1 MDKRHPGL
9 LPADGADTHTSTRY
23 IARYGDRAVR
33 LSLSVLAGDDGR
45 ARTAVRKGLDAHA
58 TAFSKLRAHAYVLF
72 ELVVRLLLLQ
82 GSLDKVVLRRIV
94 YGCAAHFIAGCR
106 DADGTSSMEARV
118 VAEAVKLYHAALD
131 GHALEAHSLQLQ
143 PGSLSADLFT
153 THMYFVLLPTAASR
167 VGGHLRRLLQS
178 VYLVPAR
185 TVRAL
190 LVRDRTLASEPVAIP
205 AVPPHLGGLPSIS
218 HLLDLY
224 RTASNAPCDDA
235 DVDDGDSEADADVD
249 WQSDTESDDDLQGTS
264 GARRVPVAGS
274 SSSSSDTAA
283 SRDHRIQQALVAN
296 FQLREL
302 IMQLQRPGT
311 KLCSMGVPRSKAA
324 VGFVPLMPA
333 HVASI
338 LRSAGVSF
346 PSERVGGY
354 EEPTQGLWALFHS
367 SSKEAAQLQSRCD
380 LPPRQLMTDG
390 IMAHIPLR
398 RVVAVESVVFP
409 GEKKPAGVWHKRRS
423 ADSLQLPV
431 LRGKFAPGSVRH
443 PNTLPEVFDRA
454 RSGFHGLQ
462 AALNFDPSAC
472 PHSVGDPGQVNP
484 LSVVVPVRLAAP
496 AGHSSDEPILVQ
508 HTLSAT
514 AYARLIAPLRSEP
527 REPEGS
533 TSSFD
538 GGGDLEGTS
547 RRRYR
552 GHRGGAVPDTVSAA
566 DRSLASATQRLDLT
580 CITGF
585 CAWLVVY
592 MQVRVC
598 VVGPPP
604 HGQQTH
610 HAGVCP
616 LKAHALTLFLLCVCV
631 RARQAYTERFNF
643 ACSREHRNQR
653 AFVFAR
659 RQSALHKIRTALC
672 PTPNHVLF
680 VGDSYVCP
688 PRNKRGSRHRVSP
701 IKVCAFVSAVRAC
714 PPAVTCMPVLLA
726 GHFGLRGKNASGRVG
741 P

>member
-1 MDKRHPGL
+1 
-9 LPADGADTHTSTRY
+9 
-23 IARYGDRAVR
+23 
-33 LSLSVLAGDDGR
+33 
-45 ARTAVRKGLDAHA
+45 
-58 TAFSKLRAHAYVLF
+58 
-72 ELVVRLLLLQ
+72 
-82 GSLDKVVLRRIV
+82 
-94 YGCAAHFIAGCR
+94 
-106 DADGTSSMEARV
+106 
-118 VAEAVKLYHAALD
+118 
-131 GHALEAHSLQLQ
+131 
-143 PGSLSADLFT
+143 
-153 THMYFVLLPTAASR
+153 
-167 VGGHLRRLLQS
+167 
-178 VYLVPAR
+178 
-185 TVRAL
+185 
-190 LVRDRTLASEPVAIP
+190 
-205 AVPPHLGGLPSIS
+205 
-218 HLLDLY
+218 
-224 RTASNAPCDDA
+224 
-235 DVDDGDSEADADVD
+235 
-249 WQSDTESDDDLQGTS
+249 
-264 GARRVPVAGS
+264 
-274 SSSSSDTAA
+274 
-283 SRDHRIQQALVAN
+283 
-296 FQLREL
+296 
-302 IMQLQRPGT
+302 
-311 KLCSMGVPRSKAA
+311 
-324 VGFVPLMPA
+324 
-333 HVASI
+333 
-338 LRSAGVSF
+338 
-346 PSERVGGY
+346 
-354 EEPTQGLWALFHS
+354 
-367 SSKEAAQLQSRCD
+367 
-380 LPPRQLMTDG
+380 MTDG

-631 RARQAYTERFNF
+631 RARGRRTPSGSTLRAPESAETSARS
-643 ACSREHRNQR
+643 CSHADRARCTRSEQR
-653 AFVFAR
+653 CVPR
-659 RQSALHKIRTALC
+659 PTMCCSWVTRTCVHPGTNAAVAIASRPSRCVHLC
-672 PTPNHVLF
+672 LL
-680 VGDSYVCP
+680 C
-688 PRNKRGSRHRVSP
+688 
-701 IKVCAFVSAVRAC
+701 VRAR
-714 PPAVTCMPVLLA
+714 LLLHA
-726 GHFGLRGKNASGRVG
+726 CLCC
-741 P
+741 